1 MTDSLRIPV
10 GPGAL
15 YVERYGFG
23 DRPVVLLHG
32 FGTSA
37 FLWRAVAP
45 LLPLGKVTAYAID
58 LFGYGESDR
67 SLDADYSIDAQVE
80 YLDRALTVLRVARA
94 DVVGIDFGAAVALAL
109 AARRPARVRTMV
121 LINPADPARLRGS
134 DLSELQRLAAR
145 HLLDSERGMLGATA
159 LLGPILEQGVATA
172 ERMPAALVGRYVAP
186 YVGRDGVRHL
196 LQLERAINDRA
207 MERVEW
213 EKIAQPVLVVRGD
226 QDGWVSPDVAAALA
240 TRFVRGE
247 HRRMS
252 GAVRLVPEDAPDALA
267 EVLSAWIIREFPLS

>member
-15 YVERYGFG
+15 HVERYGFG

-67 SLDADYSIDAQVE
+67 SLDADYSIEAQVD
-80 YLDRALTVLRVARA
+80 YLDRALTVLRVERA
-94 DVVGIDFGAAVALAL
+94 DIVGLDFGAAVALAL
-109 AARRPARVRTMV
+109 AARRPARVRTIV

-159 LLGPILEQGVATA
+159 LLGPILEQGVARA
-172 ERMPAALVGRYVAP
+172 DRMPAALVGRYVAP

-207 MERVEW
+207 MERVLW
-213 EKIAQPVLVVRGD
+213 EKITQPVLVVRGD
-226 QDGWVSPDVAAALA
+226 QDGWVSPDVAATLA
-240 TRFVRGE
+240 ARFTYGE

-252 GAVRLVPEDAPDALA
+252 GAARLVPEDAPEALA
-267 EVLSAWIIREFPLS
+267 AVLSAWINHEFPPS

>member
-15 YVERYGFG
+15 HVERYGFG

-67 SLDADYSIDAQVE
+67 SLDADYSIDAQVD
-80 YLDRALTVLRVARA
+80 YLDRALTVLRVAKA
-94 DVVGIDFGAAVALAL
+94 DIVGLDFGAAVALAL

-145 HLLDSERGMLGATA
+145 LLLDSERGMLGATA

-172 ERMPAALVGRYVAP
+172 DRMPAALV
-186 YVGRDGVRHL
+186 
-196 LQLERAINDRA
+196 
-207 MERVEW
+207 
-213 EKIAQPVLVVRGD
+213 
-226 QDGWVSPDVAAALA
+226 
-240 TRFVRGE
+240 
-247 HRRMS
+247 
-252 GAVRLVPEDAPDALA
+252 AVT
-267 EVLSAWIIREFPLS
+267 